1 MKITIDNKV
10 YGSQAKVMGDGVLSY
25 SKGISS
31 AADSLGMLFSGQLPR
46 DYASLI
52 FLNNP
57 DNGLHTVIHAQG
69 AFTTFEEQGRAY
81 DMRAI
86 YEITDAEFRK
96 MGSLHEPLI
105 AALDKLHRYEQTEYG
120 ASNQIEMPTPS
131 PFPKEGELTADEQ
144 LLRRCIVYCV
154 VNNRQLFIRLGND
167 ENYYADEVRRSRKL
181 HELLRAIDS
190 LPEPYRGFASVGF
203 SVDSSTSGTRALAD
217 HLLVIAHHDDIS
229 LWGNA
234 KAQGVLLDWTT
245 GAHPQLLQGP
255 TPDPSRGEGSQKP
268 PLGGGLEGL
277 LSSVA
282 PLLRGFLGTMAAT
295 RSQVCSMFQL
305 IPQNIDNVICAQRPD
320 RNSLL
325 ILSAAFKGGTGSYR
339 HFEVARKMLPFL
351 VQGVIIKDVT
361 IADIL
366 NVYPELRDELQ
377 PTDWQSSYKIAEAL
391 RENGVA
397 DISKVMDFDAEK
409 WDIRT
414 MDPTVFDR
422 LRPYLTDAQLKTLR
436 QKALPF
442 YYEQQSLRCVF
453 ERRMTEEEAR
463 QLLDHLWN
471 NNRDHYC
478 QFIDEQKVSAVGF
491 LSRESLWRQ
500 KYVLHQVSQGKP
512 LTEIPPAIWGQQ
524 NELLDESLLRLLDEN
539 GIYRKNANLL
549 SEHVAFFEQKGRR
562 TEAVERTYTS
572 ILNTKLPRNFDDLL
586 AKLNV
591 PVVMADH
598 FEGMKNNPKLLI
610 DICETPRKLSFEAFA
625 DLYDAAGKKKNQLPE
640 GLFDEAFSYFAK
652 GYLREW
658 FRNAQAYES
667 QYVKTVMPACRLNRT
682 QEVARRYVVSQF
694 GELPKNELSELAQ
707 KFEAAYKHKPR
718 TAKNQR
724 EFSRKME
731 ALGTSTPELLK
742 ALKEKGMTT
751 GNLANLYRES
761 RSLKNWFRNHLGLT
775 AFIAAA
781 VVALAIFIPF
791 LFLTVLSHHSPSATP
806 PPRTVV
812 PDTTVI
818 DTLQSPS
825 RLGD

>member
-10 YGSQAKVMGDGVLSY
+10 YGSQTKVMGDGVLSY

-31 AADSLGMLFSGQLPR
+31 AADSLGTLFSGQLPR

-69 AFTTFEEQGRAY
+69 AFTTFEEQGRSY

-120 ASNQIEMPTPS
+120 ASNQVEMGPTPDPS
-131 PFPKEGELTADEQ
+131 RGEGSLTTDEQ

-167 ENYYADEVRRSRKL
+167 ENYYADQVRHSRKL
-181 HELLRAIDS
+181 HSLLRAIDS
-190 LPEPYRGFASVGF
+190 LPEDYRGFASMGF
-203 SVDSSTSGTRALAD
+203 SVDSSTSGTRTLAD

-234 KAQGVLLDWTT
+234 KAQGVLLDWR
-245 GAHPQLLQGP
+245 GAQPQLLQEP
-255 TPDPSRGEGSQKP
+255 TPDPSRGEG
-268 PLGGGLEGL
+268 L
-277 LSSVA
+277 LASVS
-282 PLLRGFLGTMAAT
+282 PLLRGFLGTMAVT

-305 IPQNIDNVICAQRPD
+305 IPQNIDNVIRAQRPD

-325 ILSAAFKGGTGSYR
+325 ILSAAFKGGNGSYR

-351 VQGVIIKDVT
+351 VQGVIIKDIT

-366 NVYPELRDELQ
+366 NVYPQLRDELQ

-391 RENGVA
+391 RENGVT

-414 MDPTVFDR
+414 MDPTAFDR
-422 LRPYLTDAQLKTLR
+422 LRPFLTDAQMKTLR
-436 QKALPF
+436 RKALPF
-442 YYEQQSLRCVF
+442 YYEQPPLRCVF

-463 QLLDHLWN
+463 ALLDHLWDN
-471 NNRDHYC
+471 DRDNYC
-478 QFIDEQKVSAVGF
+478 QFINDQKVAATGF
-491 LSRESLWRQ
+491 LSREPLWRQ
-500 KYVLHQVSQGKP
+500 KYVLHKVSQGIP
-512 LTEIPPAIWGQQ
+512 LAEIPPAIWGQQ
-524 NELLDESLLRLLDEN
+524 NGLLDESLLRLLDEN

-591 PVVMADH
+591 PVVRAEH
-598 FEGMKNNPKLLI
+598 FEGMKNNPRLLI

-625 DLYDAAGKKKNQLPE
+625 DLYDAVGKKNSQLPE
-640 GLFDEAFSYFAK
+640 GLFDEAFSHFAK
-652 GYLREW
+652 GYLCEW

-682 QEVARRYVVSQF
+682 QENARRYVVSQF

-707 KFEAAYKHKPR
+707 KFETAYKHKPR

-724 EFSRKME
+724 EFVHKME

-742 ALKEKGMTT
+742 ALKEKRMTT
-751 GNLANLYRES
+751 SNLANLYRES
-761 RSLKNWFRNHLGLT
+761 RSLKNWVQNHLGLV

-781 VVALAIFIPF
+781 VVAFAIFIPF
-791 LFLTVLSHHSPSATP
+791 LFLSVLSHHSPSATP

-812 PDTTVI
+812 PDTTVT
-818 DTLQSPS
+818 DTLQSHS
-825 RLGD
+825 RLDITPNS

>member
-31 AADSLGMLFSGQLPR
+31 AADSFGTLFSGQLPH
-46 DYASLI
+46 DYASLY

-81 DMRAI
+81 DMRAV

-96 MGSLHEPLI
+96 MGSLHQPLI
-105 AALDKLHRYEQTEYG
+105 AALDKLHRYDTTEYG
-120 ASNQIEMPTPS
+120 STNLIDITPVPHTEPLS
-131 PFPKEGELTADEQ
+131 AVQQ
-144 LLRRCIVYCV
+144 LLHRCLVYCV

-167 ENYYADEVRRSRKL
+167 EDYHADQVRHSRKL
-181 HELLRAIDS
+181 KELLSAIDS
-190 LPEPYRGFASVGF
+190 LPEAYRGFASMGF
-203 SVDSSTSGTRALAD
+203 SVDSSTSGTRTLAD

-234 KAQGVLLDWTT
+234 KSQGVLLDWTT
-245 GAHPQLLQGP
+245 STLRPLTAVDDV
-255 TPDPSRGEGSQKP
+255 TPEEER
-268 PLGGGLEGL
+268 LA
-277 LSSVA
+277 SVA
-282 PLLRGFLGTMAAT
+282 PLLRGFLGTMAVS
-295 RSQVCSMFQL
+295 RSQVCSMFKL
-305 IPQNIDNVICAQRPD
+305 IPQNIDNVIRAQNSD

-339 HFEVARKMLPFL
+339 HFEVARKMLPLL
-351 VQGVIIKDVT
+351 VQGIIIKDVT

-366 NVYPELRDELQ
+366 NVYPDLRDELQ
-377 PTDWQSSYKIAEAL
+377 PTDWQSCYKIAEAL
-391 RENGVA
+391 RENGVK
-397 DISKVMDFDAEK
+397 DISKVMDFDAER

-414 MDPTVFDR
+414 IDPTVFDR
-422 LRPYLTDAQLKTLR
+422 LRPFMTDAEVKTLR

-442 YYEQQSLRCVF
+442 YYEQPALRCVF

-463 QLLDHLWN
+463 TLLNHLWN
-471 NNRDHYC
+471 HYRDHYC
-478 QFIDEQKVSAVGF
+478 QFIDEQKVAAVGF
-491 LSRESLWRQ
+491 LSQEPVWRRQ
-500 KYVLHQVSQGKP
+500 YVLHRVSQGMS
-512 LTEIPPAIWGQQ
+512 LAEIPPTIFGQQ
-524 NELLDESLLRLLDEN
+524 SELLDEHLLRLLDEN
-539 GIYRKNANLL
+539 GIYRKNAALL
-549 SEHVAFFEQKGRR
+549 SEHVAFFEEKGCR

-586 AKLNV
+586 AKLNA
-591 PVVMADH
+591 PALSAEH
-598 FEGMKNNPKLLI
+598 FEGMKNNPKLII

-625 DLYDAAGKKKNQLPE
+625 DLFDAVMKKQSQLPD
-640 GLFDEAFSYFAK
+640 GLFDEAFSHFAT

-682 QEVARRYVVSQF
+682 QENARRYVVSQF
-694 GELPKNELSELAQ
+694 GELSKKELSELAQ
-707 KFEAAYKHKPR
+707 KFETAYKHKPR

-724 EFSRKME
+724 EFAHKME
-731 ALGTSTPELLK
+731 ALGTSTEALLK
-742 ALKEKGMTT
+742 ALKEKGMTS

-761 RSLKNWFRNHLGLT
+761 RSLKNWVHNHLGLV

-781 VVALAIFIPF
+781 VVALVVCIPF
-791 LFLTVLSHHSPSATP
+791 LFLLLLSHHSPSATP
-806 PPRTVV
+806 PVSPDVTV
-812 PDTTVI
+812 T
-818 DTLQSPS
+818 DTLQSDTIPTPNS
-825 RLGD
+825 